1 MNSSIE
7 TISRI
12 LITIAI
18 LLQLYGL
25 RTSKRI
31 NSTSF
36 FMWAIGSYMMTY
48 DYYLKDNKQ
57 YTQRVSFKIFNSTM
71 LLLIAIFSR

>member
-1 MNSSIE
+1 MNSKIE

-18 LLQLYGL
+18 LLQLFML
-25 RTSKRI
+25 RTSKRLCS
-31 NSTSF
+31 NAF
-36 FMWAIGSYMMTY
+36 FIWAIASYMMTY
-48 DYYLKDNKQ
+48 DYYMKDNKQ
-57 YTQRVSFKIFNSTM
+57 LSQRVSFKIFNSTM